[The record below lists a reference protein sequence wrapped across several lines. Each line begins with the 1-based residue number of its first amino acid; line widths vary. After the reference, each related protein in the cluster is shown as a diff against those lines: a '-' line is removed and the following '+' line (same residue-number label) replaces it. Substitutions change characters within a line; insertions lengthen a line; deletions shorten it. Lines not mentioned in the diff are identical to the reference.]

1 MFVSMHEFTEFMI
14 SCRTAKFLEIYLFI
28 KLMFDLR
35 FDMSSIMLESG
46 NKYTFEVNATDY
58 VDNKAMPS
66 TWTWYTGKINLRA
79 TRWIY

>member
-1 MFVSMHEFTEFMI
+1 
-14 SCRTAKFLEIYLFI
+14 
-28 KLMFDLR
+28 
-35 FDMSSIMLESG
+35 MSSIMLESG